1 MFLGTINSPKP
12 RNSRIALKNTA
23 KEKKYT
29 NLPTSRGHEEFR
41 ELACHKRT
49 GCYLELRWKLVNG
62 EAVDRPDSPA
72 RGAVSSKEEL
82 LREVRRF
89 DAAAAAARFWSRT
102 LFLRKSLRISEM
114 TTIWYPI
121 FPLSSKRPPSSHS
134 HCPFALPRSLVLVT
148 KILRIRL
155 SLSLSC
161 AGRFRTT
168 LTSSRVKR
176 FVVRTPSWDTWTI
189 DATCMDRWPKK
200 TVRQVSPRLWRKT

>member
-89 DAAAAAARFWSRT
+89 DAAAAAARF
-102 LFLRKSLRISEM
+102 
-114 TTIWYPI
+114 
-121 FPLSSKRPPSSHS
+121 
-134 HCPFALPRSLVLVT
+134 
-148 KILRIRL
+148 
-155 SLSLSC
+155 
-161 AGRFRTT
+161 
-168 LTSSRVKR
+168 
-176 FVVRTPSWDTWTI
+176 
-189 DATCMDRWPKK
+189 
-200 TVRQVSPRLWRKT
+200 